1 MSVVMQSNG
10 GLALASV
17 GGLTGAY
24 GMQTIGRIGR
34 TTNEPMSTS

>member
-10 GLALASV
+10 GLVLTSI

-24 GMQTIGRIGR
+24 EMQTIGRTDR
-34 TTNEPMSTS
+34 TTNEPMSIC